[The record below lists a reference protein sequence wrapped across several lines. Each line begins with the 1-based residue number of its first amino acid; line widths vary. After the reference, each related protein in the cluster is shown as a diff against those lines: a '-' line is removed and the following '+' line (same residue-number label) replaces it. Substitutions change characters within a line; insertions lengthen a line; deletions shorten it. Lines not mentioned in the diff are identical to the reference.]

1 MMMMA
6 VVMMKKMM
14 KKMVKKMMLMMKSK
28 VSIRI
33 RGKCGTWE
41 NRDETSYHFAH
52 NEVTHSLTPMKEG
65 LETKYRP
72 TTVE

>member
-1 MMMMA
+1 
-6 VVMMKKMM
+6 
-14 KKMVKKMMLMMKSK
+14 MMLMMKSK

-41 NRDETSYHFAH
+41 NRDETNYHVSQ